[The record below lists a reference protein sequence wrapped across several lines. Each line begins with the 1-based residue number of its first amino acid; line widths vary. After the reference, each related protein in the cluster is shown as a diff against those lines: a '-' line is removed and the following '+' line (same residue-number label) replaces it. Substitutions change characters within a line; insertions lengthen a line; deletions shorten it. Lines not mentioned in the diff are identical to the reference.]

1 METYTIFC
9 RHATEWSS
17 TFIEALQAEDEQS
30 AMTAGIQ
37 ACLDAWNDGST
48 PPNYE
53 PEDIECF
60 GIAAGD
66 VEILHWQD

>member
-1 METYTIFC
+1 MKTYTVFC
-9 RHATEWSS
+9 RHVTGEGT
-17 TFIEALQAEDEQS
+17 TFIEAVQAEDAQS
-30 AMTAGIQ
+30 ATTAGIQ
-37 ACLDAWNDGST
+37 ACLDAWNDGSS

-60 GIAAGD
+60 SIAAGD